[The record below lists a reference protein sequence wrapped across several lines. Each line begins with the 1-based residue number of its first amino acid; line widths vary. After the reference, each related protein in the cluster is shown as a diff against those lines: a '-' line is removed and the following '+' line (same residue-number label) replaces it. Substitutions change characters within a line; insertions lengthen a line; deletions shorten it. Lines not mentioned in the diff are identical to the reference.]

1 MRRHDP
7 AAEFEVWVSREK
19 LDKVAAMRRLKMKI
33 DYYVSNLSVLVWD
46 KRPAEHIKNSK
57 SVTVLYMDY
66 LQSLMLEHADT
77 LRKKTAYL
85 SYLTKKY
92 RQNLHVDEAADIY
105 RRPLV
110 DLYRNDNGWR
120 KYVIKALESGLP
132 VEEYDDDWALG
143 RPVFADDVLQYTGVL
158 EAVGADASEIFERYR
173 EYSATIC
180 YEYAEY
186 LERVKKGAEAKKI
199 RSECRKEFG
208 EKTREEHDD
217 YR

>member
-7 AAEFEVWVSREK
+7 AAEFEVWLSRK
-19 LDKVAAMRRLKMKI
+19 KNDKVAAMRLLKWKI
-33 DYYVSNLSVLVWD
+33 DGYASNLAVLVWD
-46 KRPAEHIKNSK
+46 ERPAEHIKNFK
-57 SVTVLYMDY
+57 SITVLYMDY

-85 SYLTKKY
+85 SYLTKAY

-105 RRPLV
+105 RRPLA

-186 LERVKKGAEAKKI
+186 LERVKKGAAAKKI
-199 RSECRKEFG
+199 RSECREKFG